1 MAEDEYEKAAFRAMK
16 YWIPC
21 FDDYV
26 PERPYVL
33 EVEEIEALERTGKLI
48 QDLEKSPSD
57 SERALAAWE
66 LGDTYASRCA
76 IPALIRGLNDESE
89 NVRAHCA
96 ASLGDIVRAHCAA
109 SLGDI
114 DGNNVLHYL
123 EQKLEDESQKVR
135 KHAEASIS
143 KILNIDEE

>member
-57 SERALAAWE
+57 SERALAALE

-96 ASLGDIVRAHCAA
+96 ASLGDI
-109 SLGDI
+109 GD
-114 DGNNVLHYL
+114 NNVVQYL

-143 KILNIDEE
+143 KILNRDEE

>member
-1 MAEDEYEKAAFRAMK
+1 MAEEEYEKAAFRAMK

-76 IPALIRGLNDESE
+76 IPALIKGLNDESE

-96 ASLGDIVRAHCAA
+96 ASLGDI
-109 SLGDI
+109 GGI
-114 DGNNVLHYL
+114 NVVQYL

-143 KILNIDEE
+143 KILNRDEE

>member
-66 LGDTYASRCA
+66 LGDAYASRCA
-76 IPALIRGLNDESE
+76 IPALIKGLNDESE

-96 ASLGDIVRAHCAA
+96 ASLGDI
-109 SLGDI
+109 GGI
-114 DGNNVLHYL
+114 NVVQYL

>member
-76 IPALIRGLNDESE
+76 IPALIKGLNDESE

-96 ASLGDIVRAHCAA
+96 ASLGDI
-109 SLGDI
+109 GGI
-114 DGNNVLHYL
+114 NVVQYL

>member
-26 PERPYVL
+26 PERPYAL

-66 LGDTYASRCA
+66 LGDIYASRCA

-96 ASLGDIVRAHCAA
+96 ASLGGI
-109 SLGDI
+109 G
-114 DGNNVLHYL
+114 GTNVVQYL
-123 EQKLEDESQKVR
+123 EQKLQDESQKVR

>member
-26 PERPYVL
+26 PERPYGL

-96 ASLGDIVRAHCAA
+96 ASLGGI
-109 SLGDI
+109 G
-114 DGNNVLHYL
+114 GNNVVQYL

-143 KILNIDEE
+143 KILNIEEE

>member
-1 MAEDEYEKAAFRAMK
+1 MAEDDYEKAAFRAMK

-66 LGDTYASRCA
+66 LGDAYASRCA
-76 IPALIRGLNDESE
+76 IPALIKGLNDESE

-96 ASLGDIVRAHCAA
+96 KSLGDIG
-109 SLGDI
+109 GDNI
-114 DGNNVLHYL
+114 VHYL

-135 KHAEASIS
+135 EHAEASIS